1 MESVAGMAK
10 AMLGSRPRHLMSS
23 EYLGIRDSTAFA
35 LEGPANIR
43 REQSQEAA
51 EFHIKS
57 LYFTQQACGLEIGGQ
72 ATSLW
77 TVARAPLS
85 EVLSLGASPQ
95 GAGDS
100 SLGLAFFQTKSP
112 AFCVDAID
120 CHMSLR
126 RLYSKH

>member
-1 MESVAGMAK
+1 MLVGSKQCVAYCHTQTTLRIYCSELRGLSGRRRCQMAE
-10 AMLGSRPRHLMSS
+10 AMLGSWPRHLMSS

-51 EFHIKS
+51 EFHIKN
-57 LYFTQQACGLEIGGQ
+57 LYFTQQARGLETGGQ

-85 EVLSLGASPQ
+85 ELLSLG
-95 GAGDS
+95 G
-100 SLGLAFFQTKSP
+100 
-112 AFCVDAID
+112 
-120 CHMSLR
+120 
-126 RLYSKH
+126 